1 MPVEQGSVTELK
13 RTVLLEP
20 SLETSIHH
28 SLSQSKL
35 KGATR
40 FRAVGN
46 GYFIDG
52 RTEKAHC
59 EV

>member
-1 MPVEQGSVTELK
+1 MELK
-13 RTVLLEP
+13 QTVLLEP